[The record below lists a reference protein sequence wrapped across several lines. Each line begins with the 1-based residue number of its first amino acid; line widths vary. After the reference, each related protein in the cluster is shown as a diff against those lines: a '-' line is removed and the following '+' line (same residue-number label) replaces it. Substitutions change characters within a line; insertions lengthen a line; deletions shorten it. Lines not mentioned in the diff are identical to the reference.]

1 MGTITLSADERA
13 AAEQRT
19 LWVLTAGQVVGAA
32 ALAAAV
38 TIGSFVL

>member
-13 AAEQRT
+13 AAQQRT
-19 LWVLTAGQVVGAA
+19 LRVLTA

-38 TIGSFVL
+38 TIGAFVL